1 MNDLENPLNS
11 IDKKGSDYIAT
22 NFASHLTVKGQ
33 NNGAYF
39 LKKEAQSILTKN
51 LKTYFQDIFL
61 EPKLP
66 IKLFNSILYTENRSR
81 FHFGNR
87 IAKEIK
93 EELF

>member
-1 MNDLENPLNS
+1 M
-11 IDKKGSDYIAT
+11 
-22 NFASHLTVKGQ
+22 
-33 NNGAYF
+33 
-39 LKKEAQSILTKN
+39 TKN

-87 IAKEIK
+87 IAKGNQRRIVLAPLGVPEICSALK
-93 EELF
+93 F